1 MMDDEIRYNDIRGS
15 QVALLFDGRDYE
27 VKLNGATIMTTGDEF
42 EAPMAAEAVDT
53 ALSILNAQGILSDR

>member
-1 MMDDEIRYNDIRGS
+1 MDEEIKYNDIRGS
-15 QVALLFDGRDYE
+15 QVSMIYDGCDYE

-42 EAPMAAEAVDT
+42 EASMVAEGIDT